1 MRMNASMAGVEKA
14 ELIQWVT
21 PTAAEDD
28 LRLIKGLVEDD
39 GGNGLVGLLKRMVKA
54 IPQRE

>member
-1 MRMNASMAGVEKA
+1 MNASMAGVVKA

-21 PTAAEDD
+21 PTAAEYD
-28 LRLIKGLVEDD
+28 LRLIEGLVEDD

>member
-1 MRMNASMAGVEKA
+1 MNASMAGLVKA
-14 ELIQWVT
+14 ELIQWAT

-28 LRLIKGLVEDD
+28 LRLIEGLVEDD